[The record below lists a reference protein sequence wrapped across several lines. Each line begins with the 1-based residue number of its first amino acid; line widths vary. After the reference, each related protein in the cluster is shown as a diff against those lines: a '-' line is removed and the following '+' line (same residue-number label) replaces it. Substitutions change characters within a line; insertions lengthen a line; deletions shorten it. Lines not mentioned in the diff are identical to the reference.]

1 MLSSITSTK
10 WAGEASPHTVSS
22 LPSRGAPVED
32 ESVVLLPGGYVD
44 DSGTLHR
51 EVELAEVTG
60 DVEYFVANLSE
71 KSHTSSRVTAI
82 LSKCIRRIGS
92 RGETGEVGVSLARGL
107 LTGDRDYLML
117 KLREKTFGRKVTCVL
132 RCPDQAC
139 GQPMDLLF
147 DTSAFEF
154 SSAVT
159 RAFFEARITSGDEG
173 VDVEFRLP
181 TGDDQEALAELFTS
195 DQSAAADEL
204 LVRCLRRVGSSSPV
218 DPSVVASFSEE
229 ARSQLEDEM
238 GRLAPRVEIEL
249 EAQCP
254 ECKRTFETPF
264 DFTTY
269 FFDELKTTTGALE
282 REVHFLAWHYHWSE
296 RDILSMTRK
305 KRRRYVALLQKE
317 VGRLN
322 RLW

>member
-1 MLSSITSTK
+1 
-10 WAGEASPHTVSS
+10 VSS
-22 LPSRGAPVED
+22 PPSRGAPVED

-44 DSGTLHR
+44 NNGTLHR

-71 KSHTSSRVTAI
+71 KSHTASRVTAI

-92 RGETGEVGVSLARGL
+92 RSETGEVGVPLARGL

-117 KLREKTFGRKVTCVL
+117 KLREKTLGTKVACVL

-139 GQPMDLLF
+139 GQPMDLIF

-154 SSAVT
+154 ARAPVT
-159 RAFFEARITSGDEG
+159 RAFFEARFTSGAEG

-195 DQSAAADEL
+195 DQSAAANEL
-204 LVRCLRRVGSSSPV
+204 LVRCLRRVGSLSPV
-218 DPSVVASFSEE
+218 DPSVVASLSEK

-249 EAQCP
+249 ESQCP
-254 ECKRTFETPF
+254 ECKRAFETPF
-264 DFTTY
+264 DLTSY
-269 FFDELKTTTGALE
+269 FFDELKTTTGVLE

-317 VGRLN
+317 MDRSN